1 MKLERLAM
9 SVDEKKTIIFTS
21 DGKELSYDDTCI
33 YEGLTCKNIEDIDGY
48 KSAKEYAI
56 NVMRE
61 QYSKILSRQFDN
73 IVVLSGAGTSI
84 GIGCGNKKGQSVSGL
99 WEKVVS
105 KIGKDNLEKF
115 AEAINYEKFNI
126 ANTNL
131 EVFLSKALISEAYNH
146 QELVSD
152 GINIIESV
160 IREECDLT
168 LPENSPHEIFLKS
181 ITSRKLKYSR
191 VKIFT
196 LNYDLLFEQA
206 ASKGG
211 YVVIDG
217 FSFTVPRVFNG
228 VNFDYDIVIRNNQ
241 RSLTEDNYAPKVFH
255 LYKPHGS
262 LDWEKINN
270 HVEKNKNPETP
281 VMIYPS
287 ASKYE
292 ASYEQPYFE
301 MISRFQNELRK
312 TNTLLLV
319 IGFSFYDKH
328 LDTMITEAMN
338 SNPSLSL
345 MIVDPYANENDCF
358 NKYRERAL
366 KQNGVSIISEKFED
380 FVKYYPYSKIYN
392 FSEDIKHYESI
403 QQ

>member
-1 MKLERLAM
+1 M

-21 DGKELSYDDTCI
+21 DGKEISYDDTCI
-33 YEGLTCKNIEDIDGY
+33 YEGLTCKNIEDIDEY

-84 GIGCGNKKGQSVSGL
+84 GIGRGNKKGQSVSGL

-105 KIGKDNLEKF
+105 KMGKDILEKF

-301 MISRFQNELRK
+301 MMSRFQNELRK